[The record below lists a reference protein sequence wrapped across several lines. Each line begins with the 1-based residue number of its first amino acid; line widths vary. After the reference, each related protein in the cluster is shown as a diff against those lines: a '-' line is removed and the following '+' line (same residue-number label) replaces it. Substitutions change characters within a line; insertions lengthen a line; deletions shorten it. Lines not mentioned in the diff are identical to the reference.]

1 MIHRQRQD
9 PHSRSARMKRK
20 ASRRGSGCNAGNF
33 WLLHSIV
40 GNLYKALFRPR
51 MAQPHFKR
59 TYDVQSFAKLYQEKE
74 RKQKQRDQ
82 QKRLCQR
89 EKQQK
94 QPQISTSSSTAV
106 ATSLEQDVRP
116 PFLTET
122 KWSSYKS
129 GGLATIF
136 ASINDQGLN
145 LVKSFEPAELYD
157 GNTLA
162 ELEHTTVPFAPIS
175 EIDGVTAEITNTA
188 SADDLKSS
196 GSWLPCAPIPA
207 QPFAEPNYQ
216 KKFSW
221 AASPIKSTYEQHE
234 RRPYSRRREER

>member
-1 MIHRQRQD
+1 
-9 PHSRSARMKRK
+9 
-20 ASRRGSGCNAGNF
+20 
-33 WLLHSIV
+33 
-40 GNLYKALFRPR
+40 

-216 KKFSW
+216 KVANPS
-221 AASPIKSTYEQHE
+221 AQSQLPPAPYVARNSVGQL
-234 RRPYSRRREER
+234 RPSSRRTSNMNAGQ